1 MKVIILKEKLDAL
14 ANAIGIKAKRRLP
27 QTIDELIETVEL
39 INPKL
44 QAKTVTPKK
53 TAQTVTADQGY
64 DGLAEVDVKAAPLQY
79 RYVNIDVSGGW
90 DITPDPPNFGLSE
103 VLINVPQS
111 NLPTSGA
118 ASYRGTLKATIGH
131 STSQTLYLNIPKGFI
146 NSASYY
152 TIPKTPTATYD
163 PPTATKGAVSNHS
176 VTITPSH
183 RIKSTGYIYSG
194 NQLGTDISVSASEL
208 VSGTLTVSSAGD
220 KNVTN
225 YATASIPAGTA
236 GTPTAAKGAVSNHSV
251 SVTPSVTNTT
261 GFITGSTKT
270 GTAVTVTASELAS
283 GTKSITAN
291 GTGIDVV
298 GYEAVD
304 VNVAAPTPTLQTIS
318 KTYTPTTSQQT
329 ESVTADQGYDGL
341 SAVNVTVNAM
351 PTGSVTAPSTISG
364 TAATVSTGNNT
375 LTLSKTVS
383 VTPNV
388 TQAGYVSAGTA
399 GNSSVSLTANVTTQ
413 AAQTIYPSTSDQTIN
428 SGRYLTGN
436 QTIKGVTYANLTAD
450 NIKNGVTI
458 TIGDSADADRITS
471 VTGTYTG
478 GGGTSKNAQVVQQNS
493 TRITSTS
500 YTKACGDIT
509 VSKTGTY
516 DVYWTAYRTSTSG
529 TWGTQLYIGGAAY
542 GTAQTTFNSY
552 YQAIHLSNISLT
564 ANQTVAVYGRSR
576 GSNYYLYVGQLTI
589 IEA

>member
-1 MKVIILKEKLDAL
+1 MAQYLITDSLLNDLADA
-14 ANAIGIKAKRRLP
+14 
-27 QTIDELIETVEL
+27 VS
-39 INPKL
+39 
-44 QAKTVTPKK
+44 AKTGAAKPLTIEDMTDAVDGITSR
-53 TAQTVTADQGY
+53 TASDLTASGATVTVPA
-64 DGLAEVDVKAAPLQY
+64 GLYAAQATKS
-79 RYVNIDVSGGW
+79 VA
-90 DITPDPPNFGLSE
+90 T
-103 VLINVPQS
+103 
-111 NLPTSGA
+111 
-118 ASYRGTLKATIGH
+118 GTAG
-131 STSQTLYLNIPKGFI
+131 
-146 NSASYY
+146 
-152 TIPKTPTATYD
+152 TPTAS
-163 PPTATKGAVSNHS
+163 KGAVSNHS
-176 VTITPSH
+176 V
-183 RIKSTGYIYSG
+183 
-194 NQLGTDISVSASEL
+194 N
-208 VSGTLTVSSAGD
+208 
-220 KNVTN
+220 
-225 YATASIPAGTA
+225 
-236 GTPTAAKGAVSNHSV
+236 
-251 SVTPSVTNTT
+251 VTPSVTNTA
-261 GFITGSTKT
+261 GYITSGTKT
-270 GTAVTVTASELAS
+270 GTAVNVTASELVS

-291 GTGIDVV
+291 GAGIDVTN
-298 GYEAVD
+298 YAAVD
-304 VNVAAPTPTLQTIS
+304 VSVSGGGGNLQTKS

-329 ESVTADQGYDGL
+329 ESITADQGYDGL

-351 PTGSVTAPSTISG
+351 PTGSVTAPATISG
-364 TAATVSTGNNT
+364 TTATVSTGYNT

-428 SGRYLTGN
+428 SGRYLTGT
-436 QTIKGVTYANLTAD
+436 QTIKGVAVSNTLTAD

-478 GGGTSKNAQVVQQNS
+478 GGTSKNAQVVQQNG
-493 TRITSTS
+493 TRITATT

-516 DVYWTAYRTSTSG
+516 NVYWTAYRTSTSG

-542 GTAQTTFNSY
+542 GTAQTTFSNSY
-552 YQAIHLSNISLT
+552 FQAIHLSNVSLT